1 MSTAAQ
7 HLEGQEVP
15 ALPDAEKGKIK
26 DLTDYCQAVAAWPEG
41 WTKMKAAEKRKA
53 FRRLFCPEA
62 TETFDSNDPLH
73 IIAERV
79 ENLSK
84 EDVMPA
90 IKRLTND
97 VGMDYFE
104 LGGVLARCTEKGW
117 YSEFGFDTAKEWV
130 EDQTD
135 MKYRKAQYLVKIYTK
150 FVELEI
156 PWEKLSQIG
165 WAKLGHLADVVNQ
178 ENVDRWI
185 ETAKALSLRLL
196 DEEIKKARDTSTSAT
211 GEGSDESSTSKLW
224 NVRLFKDQEETVN
237 AAIELVSKDSKK
249 DGRAICLE
257 FMAAACLA
265 GQFGVQD
272 LQAPAPEMKTLKDV
286 AELGKVALLR
296 AKALG
301 WDPTYEALEP
311 VMKFFDATFPEATV
325 TLEVEGDEG

>member
-7 HLEGQEVP
+7 HLEGQEAP
-15 ALPDAEKGKIK
+15 TLPDAEKGKIK
-26 DLTDYCQAVAAWPEG
+26 DLTDYCRTVGTWPDG

-79 ENLSK
+79 ENLTK

-135 MKYRKAQYLVKIYTK
+135 MKYRKAQYLVKLYTK

-165 WAKLGHLADVVNQ
+165 WSKLGLVADVVNQ

-185 ETAKALSLRLL
+185 ETAKALSYRLL
-196 DEEIKKARDTSTSAT
+196 SEEIKKARNAAT
-211 GEGSDESSTSKLW
+211 GENGEKSDESSTSKLW

-237 AAIELVSKDSKK
+237 AAIELVGKDSNK

-265 GQFGVQD
+265 GQFGIQD
-272 LQAPAPEMKTLKDV
+272 LQAPAPKMDSLEDV
-286 AELGKVALLR
+286 ALMAKAVLLK

-301 WDPTYEALEP
+301 FDPTYEALEP
-311 VMKFFDATFPEATV
+311 LMKFFDATFPKANV
-325 TLEVEGDEG
+325 TLEVEED

>member
-272 LQAPAPEMKTLKDV
+272 LQAPAPKMGSLEDV
-286 AELGKVALLR
+286 ALMAKTVLLR
-296 AKALG
+296 AKELG